1 MAEKKKATEEEIEE
15 IKTPKD
21 PEAFL
26 KERVPFYAFKDN
38 GKYKDDITVGVN
50 GRVFRIKRGET
61 VYIPRY
67 VYNVLMNS
75 MAQDASTADYIDQQS
90 NAYAREAKSWG
101 M

>member
-1 MAEKKKATEEEIEE
+1 MAEKKKASEDIEE
-15 IKTPKD
+15 VKVPKD
-21 PEAFL
+21 PDAYL

-50 GRVFRIKRGET
+50 GRIFRIKRGET

-75 MAQDASTADYIDQQS
+75 MAQDARTADYIDQQS
-90 NAYAREAKSWG
+90 NAYTREARNWG